1 MRRKKK
7 LAPHQRIHHLRMHF
21 HTQVHKVMHITNHMH
36 HFLFHGLELIVVGI
50 VTLSSFGFTNI
61 TGLNQELYTN
71 SATETAE
78 HLLTAMQNPGASLKQ
93 GNIISIRSMD
103 MDIENTF
110 AKWYCTYGAARISPE
125 FFPYIDTKTQQR
137 TRWGN
142 AVDRCKNAA
151 DTGYKIW
158 TTPTQGAFIIYNAWW
173 RFGNYGHVGKVMHYD
188 KSLKKLIVR
197 AWRSLL

>member
-1 MRRKKK
+1 
-7 LAPHQRIHHLRMHF
+7 
-21 HTQVHKVMHITNHMH
+21 MH

-110 AKWYCTYGAARISPE
+110 AK
-125 FFPYIDTKTQQR
+125 
-137 TRWGN
+137 
-142 AVDRCKNAA
+142 
-151 DTGYKIW
+151 
-158 TTPTQGAFIIYNAWW
+158 
-173 RFGNYGHVGKVMHYD
+173 
-188 KSLKKLIVR
+188 
-197 AWRSLL
+197 